1 VTSGC
6 NVPVCICG
14 KASNPKAEFGNVKNS
29 NLGSSEILEEIVGDQ
44 LIT

>member
-14 KASNPKAEFGNVKNS
+14 KPSDPKAEFGYVENS
-29 NLGSSEILEEIVGDQ
+29 NLDSSEILEEIVGDQ
-44 LIT
+44 QIT

>member
-14 KASNPKAEFGNVKNS
+14 KASNPKIEFGHVKNS
-29 NLGSSEILEEIVGDQ
+29 NLAPVKFWKKN
-44 LIT
+44 